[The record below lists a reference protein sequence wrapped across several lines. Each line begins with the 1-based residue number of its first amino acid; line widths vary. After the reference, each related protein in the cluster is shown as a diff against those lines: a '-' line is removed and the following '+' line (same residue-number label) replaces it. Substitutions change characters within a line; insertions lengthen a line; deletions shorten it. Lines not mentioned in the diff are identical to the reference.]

1 MIWTQ
6 ILTDPT
12 VPIDRSTLRMVVDDQ
27 RTWTRR
33 WLYPVVRPVSVALV
47 ALIRLV
53 KALAPFSAH
62 STMDRLCVWF
72 LHRFVS
78 PTAGTL
84 LIRHFLVETNLLNFL
99 LRNAGAP
106 GVVGLRPT
114 TLRQLGDRAVI
125 EHDRNVYDV
134 LVSLGIGGVHR
145 PGRPDFSML
154 VVEPIDAAAG
164 ARRWL
169 NLDIQTALCL
179 MNIPFAFCLTRDEYA
194 AAVHSLR
201 LDDSILALLADLTGD
216 ATFLRWR
223 TGTGA
228 TSVRLDSSVDVPRA
242 VYEHAVVCELAHG
255 HLLRMAHRRGMEPTR
270 RVIDAGAHVRRYEAP
285 LTSITA
291 PVRDSVPGVAR
302 NATSR
307 AISSGVETRPRG

>member
-1 MIWTQ
+1 VIWTQ

-145 PGRPDFSML
+145 RARPDFSML
-154 VVEPIDAAAG
+154 VVEPIDAGAG
-164 ARRWL
+164 VRRLL

-223 TGTGA
+223 TGS

-255 HLLRMAHRRGMEPTR
+255 HLLRMAQTRGMEPLR
-270 RVIDAGAHVRRYEAP
+270 RVIRPARVVGR
-285 LTSITA
+285 
-291 PVRDSVPGVAR
+291 VAV
-302 NATSR
+302 
-307 AISSGVETRPRG
+307 GG

>member
-1 MIWTQ
+1 VIWTQ

-145 PGRPDFSML
+145 RARPDFSML
-154 VVEPIDAAAG
+154 VVEPIDAGAG
-164 ARRWL
+164 VRRRL

-179 MNIPFAFCLTRDEYA
+179 MNIPFAFRLTRDEYA

-216 ATFLRWR
+216 DTFLRWR
-223 TGTGA
+223 TGG
-228 TSVRLDSSVDVPRA
+228 TSVRRDSGIDVPRA

-255 HLLRMAHRRGMEPTR
+255 RLRELAHVRGMEPDR
-270 RVIDAGAHVRRYEAP
+270 RLVRSDRLRP
-285 LTSITA
+285 LA
-291 PVRDSVPGVAR
+291 PVGR
-302 NATSR
+302 
-307 AISSGVETRPRG
+307 